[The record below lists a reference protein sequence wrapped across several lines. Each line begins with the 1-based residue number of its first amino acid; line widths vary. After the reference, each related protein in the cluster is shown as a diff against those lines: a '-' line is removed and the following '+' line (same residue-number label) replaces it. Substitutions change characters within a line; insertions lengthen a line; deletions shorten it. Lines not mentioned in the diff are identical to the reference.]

1 MKTDK
6 AQCNFTVKKCIYRG
20 VETILLK
27 SYLAGAPSTMCLK
40 SIVTGL
46 DDRIT
51 KGKSS
56 ANRFQAWQ
64 VDHER
69 ARRSFFKTNEDN
81 EDKFR
86 ADLGQN

>member
-1 MKTDK
+1 MNTIQ
-6 AQCNFTVKKCIYRG
+6 AQCNFTVNKCIYRG
-20 VETILLK
+20 VEAIRIK
-27 SYLAGAPSTMCLK
+27 SYLAGAPSTMYLK
-40 SIVTGL
+40 SIVTVL

-69 ARRSFFKTNEDN
+69 ARPVFFQ
-81 EDKFR
+81 DKI
-86 ADLGQN
+86 GQ

>member
-1 MKTDK
+1 MNTIQ
-6 AQCNFTVKKCIYRG
+6 AQCNFTVNKCIYRG
-20 VETILLK
+20 VEAIRIK
-27 SYLAGAPSTMCLK
+27 SYLAGAPSTMYLK
-40 SIVTGL
+40 SIVTVL

-69 ARRSFFKTNEDN
+69 ARRSFFKTKYDN
-81 EDKFR
+81 EGKFR
-86 ADLGQN
+86 ADLEQN

>member
-1 MKTDK
+1 MH
-6 AQCNFTVKKCIYRG
+6 RG
-20 VETILLK
+20 VGAIQLK

-40 SIVTGL
+40 SLVIVL

-69 ARRSFFKTNEDN
+69 ARRSFSRQMRTM
-81 EDKFR
+81 R
-86 ADLGQN
+86 ANLGQI

>member
-1 MKTDK
+1 M
-6 AQCNFTVKKCIYRG
+6 
-20 VETILLK
+20 
-27 SYLAGAPSTMCLK
+27 PSTVCLK
-40 SIVTGL
+40 SIVTVL

-69 ARRSFFKTNEDN
+69 ARQPFFKTNQDN

-86 ADLGQN
+86 ADLGQMKTIQAQCNFAVNKCI

>member
-1 MKTDK
+1 MNTIR
-6 AQCNFTVKKCIYRG
+6 AQCNFAVNKCIYRG
-20 VETILLK
+20 VEAIRIK

-40 SIVTGL
+40 SFVTVL

-81 EDKFR
+81 QDKFR
-86 ADLGQN
+86 ADFGQN

>member
-1 MKTDK
+1 MNTIQ
-6 AQCNFTVKKCIYRG
+6 AQCNFTVNKCIYRG
-20 VETILLK
+20 VEAIRIK
-27 SYLAGAPSTMCLK
+27 SYLAGAPSTMGLK
-40 SIVTGL
+40 SIVTVL
-46 DDRIT
+46 VDRIT

-69 ARRSFFKTNEDN
+69 ARRSFFKTNEGN
-81 EDKFR
+81 QDKFR